1 MGLEL
6 MAKLMWTHYVA
17 SIALHYDII
26 ISYTTVD
33 KIVLYNI
40 LVRSTVTVM
49 IMYVQSFYNYAIK
62 YYFF

>member
-1 MGLEL
+1 MSEHPLCLNIDALLYMGLEL

-17 SIALHYDII
+17 SIALHYNYIDII

-40 LVRSTVTVM
+40 L
-49 IMYVQSFYNYAIK
+49 IDLLLQ
-62 YYFF
+62 